1 VSYTSFRFK
10 APILKGLSDVQLS
23 EPTPELKEVLK
34 LCSTG
39 QDLIIASTQKDHA
52 EKGPFIWT
60 MNELSKSTLGYGTR
74 ILVLCNDE
82 TRVKK
87 VVTFLRKLGEQIA
100 FDAEPILADMEAQK
114 VSNIIGK
121 APHAIVGT
129 PAVLKEALEANRT
142 LYRDLHLL
150 YMMGAHKMESLEDVK
165 AIFPRI
171 LSPKKRV
178 VQLGKKA
185 TLPLR
190 HEVLT
195 WAREPHHIGID
206 PPIEGLEPVVTTK
219 AAPETP
225 TKPAQEASNKPAQET
240 STAQASEA
248 PTSTVPA
255 SEAPTSTAPTPAPS
269 KAENQPKKEDQEVQD
284 KTTEGRA
291 DVTSSSK
298 TADAPSEED
307 HKALID
313 VITPLLKRAMIPND
327 LPLATVV
334 KRIKESP
341 SQRMVVFCQG
351 PAEAD
356 ALFKELREADLGV
369 ISVHSKLRRST
380 YEYRLNRFQS
390 GEVNAAI
397 IGGRL
402 KAKEPLKQVKRALY
416 TLLPRSKDTF
426 MNDMGL
432 IQWSESPQEVLFLI
446 QEKEKES
453 FETFKEDSGLEC
465 TPLVLDGLSELKPV
479 ELLDRRKEQRT
490 KDRSKSSKGTKNGSS
505 DSPSKD
511 SKSKRTNKGERGGK
525 KSQGNSS
532 GSTQKGKKGSSQH
545 GRGGQKNAQGKG
557 RGKGKRSD
565 KPKTPYGL
573 PRANFDR
580 LDGGKEGSKSSGGL
594 FGTIKKLF
602 GS

>member
-1 VSYTSFRFK
+1 MSYTSFRFK

-150 YMMGAHKMESLEDVK
+150 YMMGAHKMDSLEDVK

-171 LSPKKRV
+171 LSPKQRV

-185 TLPLR
+185 TVALR

-206 PPIEGLEPVVTTK
+206 PPIEGLEPVVPAT

-225 TKPAQEASNKPAQET
+225 TKPEPDSSKGET
-240 STAQASEA
+240 E
-248 PTSTVPA
+248 
-255 SEAPTSTAPTPAPS
+255 
-269 KAENQPKKEDQEVQD
+269 PKKEDQEVQD
-284 KTTEGRA
+284 KTSA
-291 DVTSSSK
+291 DTASVTK

-307 HKALID
+307 HTALMD

-341 SQRMVVFCQG
+341 SQRVVVFCQG

-390 GEVNAAI
+390 GEVNTAI

-402 KAKEPLKQVKRALY
+402 KAKEPLKQVTRALY

-426 MNDMGL
+426 MNDMRL

-453 FETFKEDSGLEC
+453 FETFKEESGLEC

-490 KDRSKSSKGTKNGSS
+490 KDRSKSSKGTKNGST

-511 SKSKRTNKGERGGK
+511 SKSKRSNKGERGGK
-525 KSQGNSS
+525 KSQGNPS

-594 FGTIKKLF
+594 FGTIKKMF
-602 GS
+602 GG

>member
-1 VSYTSFRFK
+1 MSYTSFRFK

-150 YMMGAHKMESLEDVK
+150 YMMGAHKMDSLEDVK

-171 LSPKKRV
+171 LSPKQRV

-185 TLPLR
+185 TVALR

-206 PPIEGLEPVVTTK
+206 PPIEGLEPVVPAT

-225 TKPAQEASNKPAQET
+225 TK
-240 STAQASEA
+240 QASD
-248 PTSTVPA
+248 S
-255 SEAPTSTAPTPAPS
+255 S
-269 KAENQPKKEDQEVQD
+269 KGETEPKKEDQEVQD
-284 KTTEGRA
+284 KTSA
-291 DVTSSSK
+291 DTAGVTK

-307 HKALID
+307 HTALMD

-341 SQRMVVFCQG
+341 SHRVVVFCQG

-390 GEVNAAI
+390 GEVNTAI

-402 KAKEPLKQVKRALY
+402 KAKEPLKQVTRALY

-426 MNDMGL
+426 MNDMRL

-453 FETFKEDSGLEC
+453 FETFKEESGLEC

-490 KDRSKSSKGTKNGSS
+490 KDRSKSSKGSKNGSS

-511 SKSKRTNKGERGGK
+511 SKSKRSNKGERGGK
-525 KSQGNSS
+525 KSQGNPS

-594 FGTIKKLF
+594 FGTIKKMF
-602 GS
+602 GG

>member
-1 VSYTSFRFK
+1 MSYTSFRFK

-185 TLPLR
+185 TLALR

-206 PPIEGLEPVVTTK
+206 PPIEGLEPVVTAN

-225 TKPAQEASNKPAQET
+225 TTPVQEASNK
-240 STAQASEA
+240 QAPEA
-248 PTSTVPA
+248 PA
-255 SEAPTSTAPTPAPS
+255 STAPESDSS
-269 KAENQPKKEDQEVQD
+269 KGETELKKEDQEVQD
-284 KTTEGRA
+284 KTSAG
-291 DVTSSSK
+291 
-298 TADAPSEED
+298 TADATNSSNTADTPSEED
-307 HKALID
+307 HTALMD

-341 SQRMVVFCQG
+341 SQRVVVFCQG

-390 GEVNAAI
+390 GEVNTAI

-402 KAKEPLKQVKRALY
+402 KAKEPLKQVTRALY

-426 MNDMGL
+426 MNDMRL

-465 TPLVLDGLSELKPV
+465 TPLVLDGLSDLKPV
-479 ELLDRRKEQRT
+479 ELLDRRKEQQT
-490 KDRSKSSKGTKNGSS
+490 KDRSKSSKGTRNGST

-511 SKSKRTNKGERGGK
+511 SKSKRLNKGERGGK
-525 KSQGNSS
+525 KSQGNPS

-594 FGTIKKLF
+594 FGTIKKMF
-602 GS
+602 GG

>member
-10 APILKGLSDVQLS
+10 APILKGLADVQLS
-23 EPTPELKEVLK
+23 EPTTELKEVLK

-60 MNELSKSTLGYGTR
+60 MNELSKNTLGYGTR

-150 YMMGAHKMESLEDVK
+150 YMMGAHKMDSLEDVK

-171 LSPKKRV
+171 LSPKQRV

-185 TLPLR
+185 TVALR

-206 PPIEGLEPVVTTK
+206 PPIEGLEPVVPAT
-219 AAPETP
+219 AVPDPP
-225 TKPAQEASNKPAQET
+225 TKPAQEASNK
-240 STAQASEA
+240 QAPEA
-248 PTSTVPA
+248 PA
-255 SEAPTSTAPTPAPS
+255 STAPASDSS
-269 KAENQPKKEDQEVQD
+269 KGETEPKKEDQEVQD
-284 KTTEGRA
+284 KTNAG
-291 DVTSSSK
+291 
-298 TADAPSEED
+298 TADATNSSNTADTPSEED
-307 HKALID
+307 HTALMD

-341 SQRMVVFCQG
+341 SQRVVVFCHG

-390 GEVNAAI
+390 GDVNAAI

-402 KAKEPLKQVKRALY
+402 KAKEPLKQITRALY

-426 MNDMGL
+426 LNDMRL
-432 IQWSESPQEVLFLI
+432 IQWSESAQEVLFLI

-453 FETFKEDSGLEC
+453 FETFKKESGLDC
-465 TPLVLDGLSELKPV
+465 TPLVLDGLTELKPV

-490 KDRSKSSKGTKNGSS
+490 KDRSKSSTGSKKSSS
-505 DSPSKD
+505 DSPSND
-511 SKSKRTNKGERGGK
+511 SKPKRSNKGGRGTNN
-525 KSQGNSS
+525 SQGNAS
-532 GSTQKGKKGSSQH
+532 GSAQKGKKGSSQ
-545 GRGGQKNAQGKG
+545 RGKSSQKNAQGKG
-557 RGKGKRSD
+557 RGKGKRPET
-565 KPKTPYGL
+565 PKTPYGL

-580 LDGGKEGSKSSGGL
+580 LDGGKEGSKSTGGL
-594 FGTIKKLF
+594 FGTIKKMF
-602 GS
+602 GG

>member
-1 VSYTSFRFK
+1 MSYTSFRFK
-10 APILKGLSDVQLS
+10 APILKGLADVQLS

-150 YMMGAHKMESLEDVK
+150 YMMGAHKMDSLEDVK

-171 LSPKKRV
+171 LSPKQRV

-185 TLPLR
+185 TVALR

-206 PPIEGLEPVVTTK
+206 PPIEGLEPVVPAT

-225 TKPAQEASNKPAQET
+225 TKPEPDSSKGET
-240 STAQASEA
+240 E
-248 PTSTVPA
+248 
-255 SEAPTSTAPTPAPS
+255 
-269 KAENQPKKEDQEVQD
+269 PKKEDQEVQD
-284 KTTEGRA
+284 KTSA
-291 DVTSSSK
+291 DTAGVTK

-307 HKALID
+307 HTALMD

-341 SQRMVVFCQG
+341 SHRVVVFCQG

-390 GEVNAAI
+390 GEVNTAI

-402 KAKEPLKQVKRALY
+402 KAKEPLKQVTRALY

-426 MNDMGL
+426 MNDMRL

-490 KDRSKSSKGTKNGSS
+490 KDRSKSSKGTKNGST

-511 SKSKRTNKGERGGK
+511 SKSKRSNKGERGGK
-525 KSQGNSS
+525 KSQGNPS

-594 FGTIKKLF
+594 FGTIKKMF
-602 GS
+602 GG

>member
-10 APILKGLSDVQLS
+10 APILKGLADVQLS
-23 EPTPELKEVLK
+23 EPTTELKEVLK

-60 MNELSKSTLGYGTR
+60 MNELSKNTLGYGTR

-150 YMMGAHKMESLEDVK
+150 YMMGAHKMDSLEDVK

-171 LSPKKRV
+171 LSPKQRV

-185 TLPLR
+185 TVALR

-206 PPIEGLEPVVTTK
+206 PPIEGLEPVVPAT
-219 AAPETP
+219 AVPDPP
-225 TKPAQEASNKPAQET
+225 TKPAQEASNK
-240 STAQASEA
+240 QAPEA
-248 PTSTVPA
+248 PA
-255 SEAPTSTAPTPAPS
+255 STAPASDSS
-269 KAENQPKKEDQEVQD
+269 KGETEPKKEDQEVQD
-284 KTTEGRA
+284 KTNAG
-291 DVTSSSK
+291 
-298 TADAPSEED
+298 TADATNSSNTADTPSEED
-307 HKALID
+307 HTALMD

-341 SQRMVVFCQG
+341 SQRVVVFCHG

-390 GEVNAAI
+390 GDVNAAI

-402 KAKEPLKQVKRALY
+402 KAKEPLKQITRALY

-426 MNDMGL
+426 LNDMRL
-432 IQWSESPQEVLFLI
+432 IQWSEYCSR
-446 QEKEKES
+446 S
-453 FETFKEDSGLEC
+453 FIS
-465 TPLVLDGLSELKPV
+465 
-479 ELLDRRKEQRT
+479 
-490 KDRSKSSKGTKNGSS
+490 
-505 DSPSKD
+505 
-511 SKSKRTNKGERGGK
+511 
-525 KSQGNSS
+525 NS
-532 GSTQKGKKGSSQH
+532 
-545 GRGGQKNAQGKG
+545 RE
-557 RGKGKRSD
+557 GKRV
-565 KPKTPYGL
+565 
-573 PRANFDR
+573 F
-580 LDGGKEGSKSSGGL
+580 
-594 FGTIKKLF
+594 
-602 GS
+602 